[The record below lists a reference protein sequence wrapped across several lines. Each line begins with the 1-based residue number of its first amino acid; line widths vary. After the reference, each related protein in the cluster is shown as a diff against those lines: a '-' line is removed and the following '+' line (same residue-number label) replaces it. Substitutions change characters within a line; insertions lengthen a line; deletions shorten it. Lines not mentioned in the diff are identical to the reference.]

1 MKKAN
6 IINKIKGILIIL
18 IGLLLAAAGVWLYS
32 KIWGTNL
39 LFTDSSLGKVAKFYW
54 IFLIAAVIVVVLG
67 VCKFKKRVAAEP
79 EQEAGDQTGAQ
90 DIRTQPE
97 AVSTRDVQTQP
108 NAVSAQDAQIQPD
121 AAPAKAEVQDV
132 QKAQAQSAEETELA
146 VKADQAKEEA
156 EPAAKEEKTSK
167 KSFLRKKTGSTCP
180 NCGKPISK
188 GNKFCTSCGHKLD

>member
-18 IGLLLAAAGVWLYS
+18 IGLLLAVAGVWLYS

-39 LFTDSSLGKVAKFYW
+39 LFTDSSLGKVARFYW

-79 EQEAGDQTGAQ
+79 EQEAGDQTGTQ
-90 DIRTQPE
+90 DITQP
-97 AVSTRDVQTQP
+97 
-108 NAVSAQDAQIQPD
+108 
-121 AAPAKAEVQDV
+121 
-132 QKAQAQSAEETELA
+132 AEETEPA

-188 GNKFCTSCGHKLD
+188 GNKFCTSCGHKID